1 MASIPNS
8 VSEPVPAS
16 TLTVSAGRVAL
27 LIGASVI
34 LNTVVGVF
42 SGEKLSFLY
51 KDVLGLSAS
60 GMATLRLVA
69 GIPAYLRPLMGAG
82 SDLFPLFG
90 FHRRSYYA
98 FSWLLMAL
106 GFLCLAGMH
115 HYHYGSVLG
124 LVIVTGA
131 GGNLLFVIMDAIM
144 VAVGNP
150 TGRVGQFQTIQQG
163 VPLLLGLTFA
173 GPLSGYVTQHWS
185 YTACFLTAALLAL
198 GGVPLALIITEERVG
213 VARRGQETAEE
224 HAARTAA
231 RAEERARV
239 AASLRLAARSP
250 GLWAVVG
257 FVFYLIVTPGT
268 NTAQFFYSVNV
279 LHFSK
284 QFLGTLAIPGSAG
297 AIFGLLLFAFLSRRL
312 PVRALVWGAF
322 LMDCSLY
329 LASMGLHSR
338 TSGLVVTFLLS
349 FLGTIYTL
357 CLLTLAARA
366 CPPGIE
372 GTVYGLVMS
381 AISLA
386 GALGEKLGASLF
398 DYFGPPSH
406 HTIAQGWFGLLWC
419 GFAFTVLAAVFIPFL
434 PAWAKSGEP
443 LRPRE
448 SSVPPTVA
456 DEGAWPPPAVQ

>member
-1 MASIPNS
+1 MASISN
-8 VSEPVPAS
+8 PAS
-16 TLTVSAGRVAL
+16 ESAQASSPGASAGRVAL
-27 LIGASVI
+27 LIAASVLI
-34 LNTVVGVF
+34 NTLVGVF
-42 SGEKLSFLY
+42 SGEKRSFLF
-51 KDVLGLSAS
+51 KDVLGLSAG
-60 GMATLRLVA
+60 GMATLGLVA
-69 GIPAYLRPLMGAG
+69 GIPGYLRPLMGAG
-82 SDLFPLFG
+82 SDLFPLLG
-90 FHRRSYYA
+90 FHRRTYYA
-98 FSWLLMAL
+98 LSWLIVAL
-106 GFLCLAGMH
+106 GYVFLALMH
-115 HYHYGSVLG
+115 PYRYASVLG
-124 LVIVTGA
+124 LLIVIGA
-131 GGNLLFVIMDAIM
+131 GGNLLFVIMDAVM
-144 VAVGNP
+144 VAVGNQ
-150 TGRVGQFQTIQQG
+150 TGTVGRMQTIQQG

-185 YTACFLTAALLAL
+185 YTACFLTAAGVALL
-198 GGVPLALIITEERVG
+198 GVPLALMIPEARV
-213 VARRGQETAEE
+213 V
-224 HAARTAA
+224 AARHARETEAEYAA
-231 RAEERARV
+231 RAAARQEERRQV
-239 AASLRLAARSP
+239 AEALRRAARSP

-268 NTAQFFYSVNV
+268 NTAQFYYSVNV

-284 QFLGTLAIPGSAG
+284 QFLGNLAIPGSAG
-297 AIFGLLLFAFLSRRL
+297 SIAGLLLFALASRRL

-329 LASMGLHSR
+329 LASMGLHDR
-338 TSGLVVTFLLS
+338 TTGLVVTFLLS
-349 FLGTIYTL
+349 FLGTIYNL

-386 GALGEKLGASLF
+386 GALGEKMGASLF

-406 HTIAQGWFGLLWC
+406 HTVAQGWFGLLWC

-448 SSVPPTVA
+448 PSRPSA
-456 DEGAWPPPAVQ
+456 DAEEGVWPPPPE